1 MDYSLTL
8 LPTRQVD
15 NDGDSL
21 LSTGLCRTLWM
32 HFSEIFKSSMTRK
45 KIIKWILGDPC
56 SSCWLKKKWAYHIL
70 AYMMCMSSVGLIVV
84 LVDDAVYLLF
94 VVIWLDDERRQS
106 KYDEDETADKM
117 YCNITQHVTLN
128 LETSLSFTLTTKLT
142 ASKETFHW
150 LS

>member
-1 MDYSLTL
+1 
-8 LPTRQVD
+8 
-15 NDGDSL
+15 
-21 LSTGLCRTLWM
+21 
-32 HFSEIFKSSMTRK
+32 
-45 KIIKWILGDPC
+45 
-56 SSCWLKKKWAYHIL
+56 
-70 AYMMCMSSVGLIVV
+70 MCMSSVGLIVV